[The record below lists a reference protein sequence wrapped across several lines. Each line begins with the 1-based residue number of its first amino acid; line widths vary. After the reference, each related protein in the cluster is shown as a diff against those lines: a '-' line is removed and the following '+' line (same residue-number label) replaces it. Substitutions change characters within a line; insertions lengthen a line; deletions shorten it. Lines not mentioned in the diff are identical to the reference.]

1 MNVVMTQAAI
11 ADLLDI
17 GHWIGLEDPDRALTF
32 VNELEAKC
40 LDLADKPLLYPLAA
54 EIGPDISKRRHRK
67 YLILYRIE
75 RNRIEVLH
83 VVHGAR
89 EHRKLF
95 TSI

>member
-32 VNELEAKC
+32 VDELEAKC

-54 EIGPDISKRRHRK
+54 EIGPDI
-67 YLILYRIE
+67 
-75 RNRIEVLH
+75 RNLRSLR
-83 VVHGAR
+83 AR
-89 EHRKLF
+89 W
-95 TSI
+95 S

>member
-17 GHWIGLEDPDRALTF
+17 GHWIGLEYPDRAVTF
-32 VNELEAKC
+32 VDELEGKC
-40 LDLADKPLLYPLAA
+40 LDLAEKPLLYPLAS
-54 EIGPDISKRRHRK
+54 EIGPDIRKRRHRK
-67 YLILYRIE
+67 YLIVYRIV
-75 RNRIEVLH
+75 RDRIEVLH

-89 EHRKLF
+89 DHRKLF